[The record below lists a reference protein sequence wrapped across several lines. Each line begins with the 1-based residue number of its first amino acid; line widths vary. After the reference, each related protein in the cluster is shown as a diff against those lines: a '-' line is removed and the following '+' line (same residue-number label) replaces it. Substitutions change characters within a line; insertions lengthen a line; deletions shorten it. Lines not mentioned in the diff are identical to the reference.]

1 MLKMDEAMKRRK
13 KNLLI
18 NEEAKMQ
25 VNRERKKAKI
35 LF

>member
-1 MLKMDEAMKRRK
+1 MRQLKEEK

-18 NEEAKMQ
+18 NGEAKMQ